1 MATITGSF
9 SSNSKNLQPYISYTY
24 TQSISANTTTI
35 TAKLYVKKLTS
46 YGNTYNSSTP
56 YSLSIGGSTVSSGSK
71 SVNMSSVSV
80 GSSVLITSG
89 SKTITHSADG
99 TMKATLSG
107 VVDWT
112 GSNPGKGTVSQSV
125 TFPTIPRATTPS
137 VSGTLKFGSTI
148 TINHAGASSS
158 FKHTLK
164 YNFGSAAGTIKTDAT
179 GTSSTWAIPK
189 DLQSQI
195 TSSTSGKLTITCI
208 TKNGSSEIGTKAIS
222 ITVTIADDCVPSIS
236 SAFFEDAMSKPS
248 TLTGYYQNY
257 SKVKVTVTAG
267 SVYGAK
273 ISTYKVKVGS
283 MSELSSTANVLTSGV
298 LSTSGAY
305 NIVITAT
312 DSRGRTVSKT
322 YSSAITVTAYT
333 PPSIINFSYKRT
345 IVENGVESQSN
356 MGTIGYITHSGIIQS
371 NMPAQV
377 RQLKYKPT
385 TISTW
390 TTVNLSNTNQTD
402 YKFSTALSGAT
413 AYNLKLIYSD
423 GLLSVERDL
432 VMTNVFPLISL
443 NANGNGMAVG
453 KDAVLENLV
462 DITIPTRFSKDL
474 TADKIYASS
483 LEVSGPANISG
494 RMETTGSMNADVYYT
509 NCLTDTTKKFN
520 LGGFGGSSI
529 YGDIQ
534 GVAYLGNC
542 IIVYGNYKFTGVEA
556 NTTMSGTIKFRV
568 PFNSAPFI
576 SVTVNTS
583 TPHTSYAGAT
593 GVSGTQFDLSFRRT
607 SATDTTVFWMAIGQR
622 G

>member
-9 SSNSKNLQPYISYTY
+9 SSNSRNLQPYISYSY

-46 YGNTYNSSTP
+46 YGNTYDSSTP

-80 GSSVLITSG
+80 GSSVLVTSG
-89 SKTITHSADG
+89 SKTITHASDG

-107 VVDWT
+107 VVNWS
-112 GSNPGKGTVSQSV
+112 GLNPGKGNVSQSV

-148 TINHAGASSS
+148 TINHAGASSA

-222 ITVTIADDCVPSIS
+222 ITVTIADDCIPSIS

-257 SKVKVTVTAG
+257 SKVRVSVTAG

-273 ISTYKVKVGS
+273 ISTYKIKVGS

-305 NIVITAT
+305 NIVITVT

-453 KDAVLENLV
+453 KDSVLENLI
-462 DITIPTRFSKDL
+462 DITIPTKFSRDL
-474 TADKIYASS
+474 TADKFYASS
-483 LEVSGPANISG
+483 LEVSSKSLLNNTLDVKASVNANSFYVKG
-494 RMETTGSMNADVYYT
+494 ASSENFG
-509 NCLTDTTKKFN
+509 N
-520 LGGFGGSSI
+520 LGGFGGDSI
-529 YGDIQ
+529 YGTTQ

-542 IIVYGNYKFTGVEA
+542 LMVYGSADFTNLTA
-556 NTTMSGTIKFRV
+556 NEVKTMTIKFRV
-568 PFNSAPFI
+568 PFALAPFI
-576 SVTVNTS
+576 SLTGNTS
-583 TPHTSYAGAT
+583 VPHICDMGASS
-593 GVSGTQFDLSFRRT
+593 VSGTQFNINFRRT
-607 SATDTTVFWMAIGQR
+607 NTTDTTVFWCAIGQR
-622 G
+622 GI